1 MPKQVDVRQPTFRL
15 AGSEAIV
22 ESVFIVDT
30 RGLKFSEV
38 AGGREPDGNPQHP
51 RVILTEVK
59 SGRTFT
65 VAPARLGRIDLVKCF
80 IELRIEAL
88 RGNVPDVFPLPQS
101 GQNNLSLEAVNRRV
115 TYQLTTSDDAREHEA
130 WRGDSLPDGPLF
142 PKMSTSSFPP
152 TGSRQR

>member
-1 MPKQVDVRQPTFRL
+1 MPKQVDLRQPTFKL

-22 ESVFIVDT
+22 ESVLIVDT
-30 RGLKFSEV
+30 RGLKFSEI
-38 AGGREPDGNPQHP
+38 AGGRDHDGNPQHP

-88 RGNVPDVFPLPQS
+88 RGSLPDVFPSPQS
-101 GQNNLSLEAVNRRV
+101 GQKCVSLEAVNRRV
-115 TYQLTTSDDAREHEA
+115 TYQLTTADDARDHEA

-142 PKMSTSSFPP
+142 PKMGPSGSSPA
-152 TGSRQR
+152 GSRQR